1 MLGFTQT
8 ERRALWKETE
18 TLIGAYN
25 TVNCVVVAMML
36 ATHTRKKKK
45 KAQRTS
51 MRQTDVLLC
60 SFKEG
65 FCAACFGLAGCEE
78 DRVFELATGD
88 YIAYSLIDIG

>member
-25 TVNCVVVAMML
+25 TVNYVVVAMML
-36 ATHTRKKKK
+36 ATHTRKKK

-51 MRQTDVLLC
+51 MRQTDVLLR
-60 SFKEG
+60 SFKKG